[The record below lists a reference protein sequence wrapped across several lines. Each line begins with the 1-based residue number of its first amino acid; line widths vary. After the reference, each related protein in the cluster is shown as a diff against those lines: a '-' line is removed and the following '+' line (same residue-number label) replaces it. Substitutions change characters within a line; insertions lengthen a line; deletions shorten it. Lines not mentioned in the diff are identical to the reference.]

1 MRESPP
7 IAMADWAYFLDMDG
21 TLIEIAES
29 PAAVSVDAALLNLI
43 RCLHL
48 NCRGAVAL
56 ISGRSLADLEQHM
69 GGSLIPMAGQHGLE
83 RRDASGHLHVFR
95 SSSSAKYEIQG
106 RLEPLLERHPNV
118 ILEDKGFSMAL
129 HYRRALP
136 LAGYLHR
143 VMRRLLSELGE
154 GLHLQKGKRVIELRP
169 EGFDKG
175 KAVDAYLSESPF
187 LGRRPVFIGDDLTDE
202 TAFSAVNRR
211 GGFSIKVGEGPS
223 CAQYG
228 LPDVK
233 AVREWLA
240 SAAGVPP

>member
-1 MRESPP
+1 MKDSPP

-29 PAAVSVDAALLNLI
+29 PAAVSIDAALLNLI

-56 ISGRSLADLEQHM
+56 ISGRSLADLEQRM
-69 GGSLIPMAGQHGLE
+69 GGSLVPMAGQHGLE
-83 RRDASGHLHVFR
+83 RRDASKHLHVYR
-95 SSSSAKYEIQG
+95 SSSSAKDKIQD
-106 RLEPLLERHPNV
+106 RLEPILGRYPDV
-118 ILEDKGFSMAL
+118 MLEDKGLSMAL

-143 VMRRLLSELGE
+143 VMRGLLSELGE

-175 KAVDAYLSESPF
+175 KAVDAYLSELPF
-187 LGRRPVFIGDDLTDE
+187 LGRRPVFIGDDLSDE
-202 TAFSAVNRR
+202 TAFAAVNKR
-211 GGFSIKVGEGPS
+211 GGFSIKVGEGAT

-240 SAAGVPP
+240 GAAGVLP